1 MNLNSSILYNK
12 KAAYVTL
19 GCKLNYAETSSLRD
33 RLMALGVEDAGDGNA
48 DLCIVNTC
56 SVTGEADAK
65 CRHAIHRLHRQHPRA
80 LIAVMG
86 CYAQLSAG
94 TIAAIDGVGLVVGM
108 EHKGRIVELLEQALV
123 GTERGLA
130 FTSPLADIRTF
141 VPSCSR
147 GDRTRYFLKVQ
158 DGCNYFCT
166 YCTIPLARGRSR
178 NGSIASLVAQAE
190 EAARQGGR
198 EIVITGV
205 NIGDFG
211 RSTGEDFAQLV
222 RALDAVEGIV
232 RYRISSIEPNLLTDD
247 IIDYCARSRAFM
259 PHFHIPLQSGSDAVL
274 RLMHRRYD
282 TALFRHKV
290 ERIRR
295 AMPDAFIGVDVIVG
309 TRGETDGYFEEAYR
323 FIESLD
329 VSQLHVFSYSERPGT
344 KALEIPHAV
353 SPQEKHE
360 RSRRLINL
368 SEVKRKAHYSR
379 FVGTERSVL
388 WEHSREGQPLLGWT
402 DNYIRVR
409 LADGAVAEPDSLT
422 MVRLGA
428 LDADGE
434 TLEATPL

>member
-1 MNLNSSILYNK
+1 
-12 KAAYVTL
+12 
-19 GCKLNYAETSSLRD
+19 
-33 RLMALGVEDAGDGNA
+33 
-48 DLCIVNTC
+48 
-56 SVTGEADAK
+56 
-65 CRHAIHRLHRQHPRA
+65 
-80 LIAVMG
+80 
-86 CYAQLSAG
+86 
-94 TIAAIDGVGLVVGM
+94 
-108 EHKGRIVELLEQALV
+108 
-123 GTERGLA
+123 
-130 FTSPLADIRTF
+130 
-141 VPSCSR
+141 
-147 GDRTRYFLKVQ
+147 
-158 DGCNYFCT
+158 
-166 YCTIPLARGRSR
+166 
-178 NGSIASLVAQAE
+178 
-190 EAARQGGR
+190 
-198 EIVITGV
+198 
-205 NIGDFG
+205 
-211 RSTGEDFAQLV
+211 
-222 RALDAVEGIV
+222 
-232 RYRISSIEPNLLTDD
+232 
-247 IIDYCARSRAFM
+247 M

-274 RLMHRRYD
+274 RLMRRRYD

-368 SEVKRKAHYSR
+368 SELKRKAHYSR

-409 LADGAVAEPDSLT
+409 LAAGAVAEPDSLA